1 MEDSKTDSR
10 FSYPAMQMHFAFW
23 AAMALIQAFG
33 YSIWKQKNNNDSL
46 ILTVISLV
54 CNPVFAYIHLYW
66 IFPKLFLPRNN
77 RQQASLNYVFYIFSL
92 LFLGL
97 ANGFVFEYMAK
108 VFFWD
113 GIISLSVRQ
122 KELLTSAWNFPNG
135 IFSMVML
142 TGLFYTSRWYQTSKL
157 LETAN
162 TNLTVQN
169 QTLEIETRLIEKD
182 YRFLQMKQE
191 KELYEFYALRWR
203 INPHFL
209 LGELNNLYNILQ
221 LKELTMAIDIT
232 EKLSELM
239 RYILYKCDKDK
250 VLLIEEVQFLMDYI
264 TLKKLKYDESDN
276 LKIDWEIE
284 DFDETLTIAP
294 MILIVFVENA
304 FKHGIERCLDQRWA
318 KIKLSVDKDTL
329 IMNISNKQP
338 TKHEETYQQPEHI
351 GILNVRKRLKLVY
364 ENKHQLLLN
373 SDNDIFVV
381 QLKIQIR

>member
-1 MEDSKTDSR
+1 MKDSKTATQL
-10 FSYPAMQMHFAFW
+10 SYPAIQMHFAFW
-23 AAMALIQAFG
+23 AAMALIHAFG
-33 YSIWKQKNNNDSL
+33 YSIWNQKNNNDSL
-46 ILTVISLV
+46 ILTVLNLM
-54 CNPVFAYIHLYW
+54 CNPFFAYIHLYW
-66 IFPKLFLPRNN
+66 VFPKLFLPRNN
-77 RQQASLNYVFYIFSL
+77 RQQASLNYVLYIFSL
-92 LFLGL
+92 VFLGL
-97 ANGFVFEYMAK
+97 INGFVFKWVAK
-108 VFFWD
+108 MFFWD

-157 LETAN
+157 LETVN
-162 TNLTVQN
+162 TNLTFQN

-182 YRFLQMKQE
+182 YKFLQMKQE

-221 LKELTMAIDIT
+221 LKEMSMAVEIT

-250 VLLIEEVQFLMDYI
+250 VLLTEEVLFLMDYI

-276 LKIDWEIE
+276 LIIDWEVE
-284 DFDETLTIAP
+284 TFDKSLTIAP

-318 KIKLSVDKDTL
+318 KIKLSVDNDHL
-329 IMNISNKQP
+329 IMVVSNKQP

-373 SDNDIFVV
+373 SENDIFTVH
-381 QLKIQIR
+381 LKIQLR

>member
-1 MEDSKTDSR
+1 MKDSKTATQL
-10 FSYPAMQMHFAFW
+10 SYPAIQMHFAFW
-23 AAMALIQAFG
+23 AAMALIHAFG
-33 YSIWKQKNNNDSL
+33 YSIWNQKSNNDSL
-46 ILTVISLV
+46 ILTVLNLM
-54 CNPVFAYIHLYW
+54 CNPFFAYIHLYW
-66 IFPKLFLPRNN
+66 VFPKLFLPRNN

-92 LFLGL
+92 VFLGL
-97 ANGFVFEYMAK
+97 INGFVFQWAAK
-108 VFFWD
+108 MFFWD
-113 GIISLSVRQ
+113 GIISLSARQ

-157 LETAN
+157 LETVN
-162 TNLTVQN
+162 TNLTFQN

-182 YRFLQMKQE
+182 YKFLQMKQE

-221 LKELTMAIDIT
+221 LKEMSMAVEIT

-250 VLLIEEVQFLMDYI
+250 VLLTEEVQFLMDYI

-276 LKIDWEIE
+276 LIIDWEVE
-284 DFDETLTIAP
+284 TFDKSLTIAP
-294 MILIVFVENA
+294 MILIVFIENA

-318 KIKLSVDKDTL
+318 KIKLSVDNDHL
-329 IMNISNKQP
+329 IMVVSNKQP

-364 ENKHQLLLN
+364 ENKHQLLL
-373 SDNDIFVV
+373 SSENDIFIVH
-381 QLKIQIR
+381 LKIQLR

>member
-1 MEDSKTDSR
+1 MQDSKTDSQL
-10 FSYPAMQMHFAFW
+10 SYPAIQMHFAFW
-23 AAMALIQAFG
+23 AAMALIHAFG
-33 YSIWKQKNNNDSL
+33 YSIWNQKSNNDSL
-46 ILTVISLV
+46 ILTVLNLI
-54 CNPVFAYIHLYW
+54 CNPFFAYIHLYW
-66 IFPKLFLPRNN
+66 VFPKLFLPRNN
-77 RQQASLNYVFYIFSL
+77 QQQASLNYVFYIFSL
-92 LFLGL
+92 VFLGL
-97 ANGFVFEYMAK
+97 INGFVFQWVAK

-157 LETAN
+157 LETVN
-162 TNLTVQN
+162 TNLTFQN

-182 YRFLQMKQE
+182 YKFLQMKQE

-221 LKELTMAIDIT
+221 LKEMSMAVEIT

-250 VLLIEEVQFLMDYI
+250 VLLTEEVQFLMDYI

-276 LKIDWEIE
+276 LIIDWEVE
-284 DFDETLTIAP
+284 TFDKSLTIAP

-318 KIKLSVDKDTL
+318 KIKLSVDKDHL
-329 IMNISNKQP
+329 IMVVSNKQP

-364 ENKHQLLLN
+364 ENKHQLLL
-373 SDNDIFVV
+373 SSENDIFIVH
-381 QLKIQIR
+381 LKIQLR

>member
-97 ANGFVFEYMAK
+97 ANGFVFECMAK